1 MAFFVYTDN
10 VKKGVVFM
18 DQKSLREMIKE
29 AKRIVFFGGAG
40 VSTGSGIPDFRGTG
54 GLYTEADTE
63 DERPEEM
70 LSGDYLIRNPEKF
83 YRYYKKNMLY
93 PDAKPNGA
101 HKALAKLERMG
112 KLTAVITQNIDGLHQ
127 AAGSRNVIEL
137 HGSVLRN
144 YCVSCFDEYPLSHVM
159 NAEKVPVCERCGNL
173 VRPDVVLY
181 GEGLDGFSFSNAE
194 REIERADLL
203 IVGGTSLTVYP
214 AAGLIHHFKG
224 KNFVIINRTP
234 TPYDPYANLI
244 IREPIEDVLS
254 RAAEEL

>member
-1 MAFFVYTDN
+1 MEQT
-10 VKKGVVFM
+10 
-18 DQKSLREMIKE
+18 SLREMIKE

-54 GLYTEADTE
+54 GLYTETETE
-63 DERPEEM
+63 DERPEEI
-70 LSGDYLIRNPEKF
+70 LSRDYFLRSPEKF
-83 YRYYKKNMLY
+83 YSYYKKNMLY
-93 PDAKPNGA
+93 PSAKPNGA

-127 AAGSRNVIEL
+127 AAGSRSVIEL

-144 YCVSCFDEYPLSHVM
+144 YCIACFNEHPLSHVM
-159 NAEKVPVCERCGNL
+159 NAKKLPVCERCGNL

-181 GEGLDGFSFSNAE
+181 GEGLDGFAFSNAE

-214 AAGLIHHFKG
+214 AAGLIQHFKG
-224 KNFVIINRTP
+224 KNLVIINRTP

-244 IREPIEDVLS
+244 IREPIENVLS
-254 RAAEEL
+254 QATEEL